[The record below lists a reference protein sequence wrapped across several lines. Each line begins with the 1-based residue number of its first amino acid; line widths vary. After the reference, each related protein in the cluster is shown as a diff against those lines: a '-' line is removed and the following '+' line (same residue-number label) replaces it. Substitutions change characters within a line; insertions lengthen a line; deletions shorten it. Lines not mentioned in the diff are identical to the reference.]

1 MLLPDQTYEQANIH
15 QDYLRPYDEFNR
27 IIDLKEI
34 DVKRL
39 QRNIFDS
46 DNGDELMVL
55 TNNEMKFCQTSR
67 QSGCSSVPSGTGV
80 SGGGPESNGCCG
92 GGGKSPGQDDTD
104 SAIWSTREQWKS
116 KHNNGRIVSNASVRE
131 GVSGMPGSGSP
142 EEWRGRRGRR
152 HQRSRRATNDSSC
165 SSLTSDIQTDLGSDE
180 EAEGRRE
187 NPSRGQRTNVDEQET
202 DYDKTSDFFNN
213 IPEFQGESLGPFS
226 LNNKNDLNIRTNID
240 ILRACELFLMRNR
253 IRPDFFCKY
262 KKVINASVSAP
273 SSFPLSR
280 TRTPVDSTARKP
292 KSLSPPLH
300 RPPSSRPNLGQTLTK
315 PVIAA
320 TVAPAVSAAA
330 VNAIYSVPNRAAK
343 RRRFIVNSNTDASSS
358 NEAVHL
364 QQKLKSLSTELVTL
378 RSRLHTGG
386 QTTPATATG
395 GPNGTVPV
403 TSPVA
408 VVTSTTTP
416 NTNPQTL
423 GGHGTTATANLTSA
437 GTGAGGL
444 AATTV
449 SANGINILSHLNAA
463 NGASCNNNITNSKSH
478 MIVAAAQCIPPTGN
492 TLNHPVNALPIV
504 SPRNTSIP
512 YPLPH
517 HNSTGTILVSDTAQ
531 CGGGGGGGI
540 TGGGTLPRRTTV
552 GFNTKGQNLHGTTGA
567 AGITGHHLNST
578 NSVGVIGGSGAGSS
592 LTGGSINHHSVPG
605 CRSGSS
611 GVGTTGINGTTD
623 SKTVKLEDLIHLP
636 GPLTEDA
643 VMRTLQTRF
652 SDGKFFTNVGPILLS
667 VNPYHD
673 VGNPLTLSSTRSVPL
688 APQLRKIVQ
697 EAVRQQAETGYPQ
710 AIILSGTSGSGK
722 THCSMLLLRQL
733 FAVAGG
739 GPETDAFKHLAAAF
753 TVLRSLGSAKT
764 STNSE
769 SSRIGQ
775 FIEVQVTDGAL
786 YRTKI
791 HCYFLDQTRVI
802 RPLPNEKNYH
812 IFYQMLAGLN
822 AEECTRL
829 NLEGYSPANL
839 RYLQNGDI
847 RQDEQEDA
855 ARFQAWKACLGIL
868 GIPFLDVV
876 RVLAAVL
883 LLGNVQFVDGQGLEV
898 EVNGETELNAVAN
911 LLGVPPAQLFRGL
924 TIRTHNARGQL
935 IKSVCDANMSNMTRD
950 SLAKALYCRT
960 VATIVRR
967 ANSLKRLGST
977 LGTLSSDSNE
987 SVHNQAEVASQHAST
1002 IGGGNAGS
1010 KSMAALNNAVRHATD
1025 GFIGILD
1032 MFGFEEPRPAQL
1044 EHLCINLCAE
1054 TMQHFYNT
1062 HIFKSS
1068 VESCREEGIIC
1079 DAEVDY
1085 VDNVP
1090 CIDLISSLRTG
1101 LLSML
1106 DAECSVRGTAESYV
1120 AKIKVQHRNSA
1131 RLEQRASEPY
1141 DPRMF
1146 AIRHFAGRVEYDT
1159 TDFLDTNRDVVPDDL
1174 VSVFYKHTCNFGF
1187 ATHLFGTELKALYA
1201 QENVPRGLSF
1211 RIAPTSHT
1219 DLLNGDEP
1227 VSTLTQDFHTRLDNL
1242 LRTLVHARPH
1252 FVRCIRSN
1260 TTEKTGVF
1268 DRGTV
1273 VRQIRALQV
1282 LETVNLMAS
1291 GFPHRMRFK
1300 QFTARYRML
1309 APFRLLR
1316 RCEEK
1321 ALEDCKLILD
1331 FALENPPELD
1341 GSVTLSWAPGKRHIF
1356 LSEGIRQHLE
1366 HLRTEVR
1373 MKSATLIQATWR
1385 GWNLR
1390 KRLGTIRRSHD
1401 IKLVGSSLLA
1411 INKNNATRPPTSG
1424 PNTNANNTGTATRP
1438 RPQPIAGTPP
1448 PDPNEKCD
1456 SKIIAQTCTLF
1467 GLDLERPPPVP
1478 PSRSYTVTGNSKLG
1492 YPQTR
1497 IMKMNFPE
1505 DSAASNVGEQLR
1517 KGEAVTVTGASHR
1530 RGHLIVEH
1538 NGISLHVPFQYME
1551 LVKTTTSPAP
1561 PAASAVNI

>member
-1 MLLPDQTYEQANIH
+1 MATLGLSKVFILDKYFTE
-15 QDYLRPYDEFNR
+15 
-27 IIDLKEI
+27 
-34 DVKRL
+34 L
-39 QRNIFDS
+39 Q
-46 DNGDELMVL
+46 
-55 TNNEMKFCQTSR
+55 KF
-67 QSGCSSVPSGTGV
+67 
-80 SGGGPESNGCCG
+80 
-92 GGGKSPGQDDTD
+92 
-104 SAIWSTREQWKS
+104 W
-116 KHNNGRIVSNASVRE
+116 
-131 GVSGMPGSGSP
+131 
-142 EEWRGRRGRR
+142 
-152 HQRSRRATNDSSC
+152 
-165 SSLTSDIQTDLGSDE
+165 
-180 EAEGRRE
+180 
-187 NPSRGQRTNVDEQET
+187 ET
-202 DYDKTSDFFNN
+202 
-213 IPEFQGESLGPFS
+213 E
-226 LNNKNDLNIRTNID
+226 
-240 ILRACELFLMRNR
+240 
-253 IRPDFFCKY
+253 
-262 KKVINASVSAP
+262 KK
-273 SSFPLSR
+273 L
-280 TRTPVDSTARKP
+280 
-292 KSLSPPLH
+292 
-300 RPPSSRPNLGQTLTK
+300 Q
-315 PVIAA
+315 
-320 TVAPAVSAAA
+320 
-330 VNAIYSVPNRAAK
+330 
-343 RRRFIVNSNTDASSS
+343 DASSS

-364 QQKLKSLSTELVTL
+364 QQRLKSLSSELVTL
-378 RSRLHTGG
+378 RNRLHTNGG
-386 QTTPATATG
+386 QPTGAGNGPNGGVPGGVGAAGVVSPTATATQ
-395 GPNGTVPV
+395 NGTQHSTPA
-403 TSPVA
+403 SAA
-408 VVTSTTTP
+408 V
-416 NTNPQTL
+416 NLAN
-423 GGHGTTATANLTSA
+423 HGP
-437 GTGAGGL
+437 GL
-444 AATTV
+444 LASNQV
-449 SANGINILSHLNAA
+449 SSANGINVLPHLA
-463 NGASCNNNITNSKSH
+463 NGCANSNSTATNNAKNHMLVTGGASGQCLPSNPS
-478 MIVAAAQCIPPTGN
+478 AASNLHGSSQHNGN
-492 TLNHPVNALPIV
+492 VLPVV

-517 HNSTGTILVSDTAQ
+517 HNSTNGTMLIGDTIQ
-531 CGGGGGGGI
+531 C
-540 TGGGTLPRRTTV
+540 GGTLPRRTAAM
-552 GFNTKGQNLHGTTGA
+552 GF
-567 AGITGHHLNST
+567 
-578 NSVGVIGGSGAGSS
+578 GSGSAGAQYPVGHGGPIVSS
-592 LTGGSINHHSVPG
+592 TGPNGAP
-605 CRSGSS
+605 
-611 GVGTTGINGTTD
+611 GVGGGTLPGAGPGARTD
-623 SKTVKLEDLIHLP
+623 GGGTAATEMDDLIHLP

-643 VMRTLQTRF
+643 VMRTLHNRF
-652 SDGKFFTNVGPILLS
+652 NDGKYFTNVGPILLS

-688 APQLRKIVQ
+688 AQQLRKIVQ

-764 STNSE
+764 ATNSE

-822 AEECTRL
+822 ADECARL

-839 RYLQNGDI
+839 RYLQHGDI

-898 EVNGETELNAVAN
+898 EVVGETELNAVAN

-924 TIRTHNARGQL
+924 TTRTHNARGQL

-950 SLAKALYCRT
+950 CLAKALYCRT

-987 SVHNQAEVASQHAST
+987 SVHNQAEVASQPSA
-1002 IGGGNAGS
+1002 IGGNAGS

-1079 DAEVDY
+1079 DTEVDY

-1131 RLEQRASEPY
+1131 RLEQRALEPY
-1141 DPRMF
+1141 DPRLF

-1201 QENVPRGLSF
+1201 QENGPRGLSF

-1260 TTEKTGVF
+1260 TSEKGGMF
-1268 DRGTV
+1268 DRGAV

-1321 ALEDCKLILD
+1321 ALEDCKVILD

-1366 HLRTEVR
+1366 RLRTEVR
-1373 MKSATLIQATWR
+1373 TKSATLIQATWR

-1390 KRLGTIRRSHD
+1390 KRLGTIRRTHD
-1401 IKLVGSSLLA
+1401 IQLMGGGHLSVNKTSGTDRTWILKTLVARPEMRCSPDDPFFVLPPLGTRTS
-1411 INKNNATRPPTSG
+1411 NVTHGNAT
-1424 PNTNANNTGTATRP
+1424 NTGTATRP

-1497 IMKMNFPE
+1497 LMKMNFPE
-1505 DSAASNVGEQLR
+1505 DPAAVGLGEQLR

-1551 LVKTTTSPAP
+1551 LVKTVVPGTTPAAP
-1561 PAASAVNI
+1561 PSSGGVAAPPPPTATAVNI

>member
-1 MLLPDQTYEQANIH
+1 MIPGS
-15 QDYLRPYDEFNR
+15 P
-27 IIDLKEI
+27 
-34 DVKRL
+34 KR
-39 QRNIFDS
+39 
-46 DNGDELMVL
+46 
-55 TNNEMKFCQTSR
+55 NNE
-67 QSGCSSVPSGTGV
+67 
-80 SGGGPESNGCCG
+80 
-92 GGGKSPGQDDTD
+92 
-104 SAIWSTREQWKS
+104 
-116 KHNNGRIVSNASVRE
+116 H
-131 GVSGMPGSGSP
+131 
-142 EEWRGRRGRR
+142 
-152 HQRSRRATNDSSC
+152 
-165 SSLTSDIQTDLGSDE
+165 
-180 EAEGRRE
+180 
-187 NPSRGQRTNVDEQET
+187 
-202 DYDKTSDFFNN
+202 
-213 IPEFQGESLGPFS
+213 
-226 LNNKNDLNIRTNID
+226 
-240 ILRACELFLMRNR
+240 
-253 IRPDFFCKY
+253 
-262 KKVINASVSAP
+262 
-273 SSFPLSR
+273 
-280 TRTPVDSTARKP
+280 
-292 KSLSPPLH
+292 
-300 RPPSSRPNLGQTLTK
+300 
-315 PVIAA
+315 
-320 TVAPAVSAAA
+320 
-330 VNAIYSVPNRAAK
+330 
-343 RRRFIVNSNTDASSS
+343 ASSS

-364 QQKLKSLSTELVTL
+364 QQRLKSLSSELVTL
-378 RSRLHTGG
+378 RNRLHTGAG
-386 QTTPATATG
+386 QTTPVTAAAG
-395 GPNGTVPV
+395 ANGTVTV
-403 TSPVA
+403 GSAVITSA
-408 VVTSTTTP
+408 TTP
-416 NTNPQTL
+416 NTNNPQTL
-423 GGHGTTATANLTSA
+423 GGHGTTTTTTSSNGTS
-437 GTGAGGL
+437 GTGAGL
-444 AATTV
+444 QATT
-449 SANGINILSHLNAA
+449 
-463 NGASCNNNITNSKSH
+463 
-478 MIVAAAQCIPPTGN
+478 CIPQNSN
-492 TLNHPVNALPIV
+492 TLNHSGNVIPIV

-517 HNSTGTILVSDTAQ
+517 HNSTGAILL
-531 CGGGGGGGI
+531 G
-540 TGGGTLPRRTTV
+540 GGGTLPRRTTV
-552 GFNTKGQNLHGTTGA
+552 GYTGKHQSLL
-567 AGITGHHLNST
+567 GS
-578 NSVGVIGGSGAGSS
+578 SGAGLGGGAHLISPGGNS
-592 LTGGSINHHSVPG
+592 GGPGGGTIIGGTLTHHLHGGG
-605 CRSGSS
+605 RSNIGGNDGGGGGTAAGNVS
-611 GVGTTGINGTTD
+611 G
-623 SKTVKLEDLIHLP
+623 SKTVKLDDLIHLP

-652 SDGKFFTNVGPILLS
+652 NEGKFFTNVGPILLS

-822 AEECTRL
+822 AEECARL

-847 RQDEQEDA
+847 RQDEHEDA

-883 LLGNVQFVDGQGLEV
+883 LLGNVLFVDGQGLEV
-898 EVNGETELNAVAN
+898 EVSGETELNAVAN

-1002 IGGGNAGS
+1002 IGGNAGS

-1079 DAEVDY
+1079 DTEVDY

-1159 TDFLDTNRDVVPDDL
+1159 TNFLDTNRDVVPDDL

-1260 TTEKTGVF
+1260 TAEKAGVF

-1341 GSVTLSWAPGKRHIF
+1341 GSVTLSWAPGKRHVF

-1366 HLRTEVR
+1366 NLRTEVR

-1390 KRLGTIRRSHD
+1390 KRLGTIRRSHE
-1401 IKLVGSSLLA
+1401 IKLVGNGLLTL
-1411 INKNNATRPPTSG
+1411 NKSTAARPGNTGPT
-1424 PNTNANNTGTATRP
+1424 TKANNTGTATRP

-1505 DSAASNVGEQLR
+1505 DSVAASVGEQLR

-1551 LVKTTTSPAP
+1551 LVKTTSSPP
-1561 PAASAVNI
+1561 PPSGASVNI

>member
-1 MLLPDQTYEQANIH
+1 
-15 QDYLRPYDEFNR
+15 
-27 IIDLKEI
+27 
-34 DVKRL
+34 
-39 QRNIFDS
+39 
-46 DNGDELMVL
+46 MVL
-55 TNNEMKFCQTSR
+55 
-67 QSGCSSVPSGTGV
+67 V
-80 SGGGPESNGCCG
+80 
-92 GGGKSPGQDDTD
+92 
-104 SAIWSTREQWKS
+104 A
-116 KHNNGRIVSNASVRE
+116 
-131 GVSGMPGSGSP
+131 
-142 EEWRGRRGRR
+142 
-152 HQRSRRATNDSSC
+152 
-165 SSLTSDIQTDLGSDE
+165 
-180 EAEGRRE
+180 
-187 NPSRGQRTNVDEQET
+187 
-202 DYDKTSDFFNN
+202 
-213 IPEFQGESLGPFS
+213 
-226 LNNKNDLNIRTNID
+226 
-240 ILRACELFLMRNR
+240 
-253 IRPDFFCKY
+253 
-262 KKVINASVSAP
+262 AP
-273 SSFPLSR
+273 P
-280 TRTPVDSTARKP
+280 
-292 KSLSPPLH
+292 
-300 RPPSSRPNLGQTLTK
+300 
-315 PVIAA
+315 AA
-320 TVAPAVSAAA
+320 AAAAAAAA
-330 VNAIYSVPNRAAK
+330 VVSNCVIVAPSKMATLGLSKV
-343 RRRFIVNSNTDASSS
+343 FILDKYFTELQKFWETEKKLQDASSS

-364 QQKLKSLSTELVTL
+364 QQRLKSLSSELVTL
-378 RSRLHTGG
+378 RNRLHTGG
-386 QTTPATATG
+386 QPTAG
-395 GPNGTVPV
+395 
-403 TSPVA
+403 A
-408 VVTSTTTP
+408 
-416 NTNPQTL
+416 
-423 GGHGTTATANLTSA
+423 
-437 GTGAGGL
+437 GAGGTAPNGAVPVGTGGVVSPA
-444 AATTV
+444 AATPNSNVTGQNGAQHGAPGAANAVNLGTHGGSTALTTAGLLASSVNAGNGLNGVLPNHLANGCPNNNNNNNSNNNKTNAAANNAKNHMLTV
-449 SANGINILSHLNAA
+449 TGQCLPPNGPGTGNLQHTGQHNGTNANGIL
-463 NGASCNNNITNSKSH
+463 
-478 MIVAAAQCIPPTGN
+478 
-492 TLNHPVNALPIV
+492 PVV

-517 HNSTGTILVSDTAQ
+517 HNSSNGTMLIGDTIQ
-531 CGGGGGGGI
+531 C
-540 TGGGTLPRRTTV
+540 GGTLPRRTAM
-552 GFNTKGQNLHGTTGA
+552 GYHGGGGGTGAGGA
-567 AGITGHHLNST
+567 AGAGGHGASTGGNGGNVNSQYTMSHGHGGPIVAHPGGGHMGALIGGGTGPAGGHHGARSE
-578 NSVGVIGGSGAGSS
+578 GG
-592 LTGGSINHHSVPG
+592 
-605 CRSGSS
+605 
-611 GVGTTGINGTTD
+611 
-623 SKTVKLEDLIHLP
+623 TVTEMDDLIHLP

-643 VMRTLQTRF
+643 VMRTLHNRF
-652 SDGKFFTNVGPILLS
+652 NDGKYFTNVGPILLS

-764 STNSE
+764 ATNSE

-822 AEECTRL
+822 ADECARL

-839 RYLQNGDI
+839 RYLQHGDI

-898 EVNGETELNAVAN
+898 EVVGETELNAVAS

-924 TIRTHNARGQL
+924 TTRTHNARGQL

-950 SLAKALYCRT
+950 CLAKALYCRT

-1002 IGGGNAGS
+1002 IGGNAGS

-1079 DAEVDY
+1079 DTEVDY

-1131 RLEQRASEPY
+1131 RLEQRALEPY
-1141 DPRMF
+1141 DPRLF

-1201 QENVPRGLSF
+1201 QDSGPRGLSF

-1260 TTEKTGVF
+1260 TSEKGGMF
-1268 DRGTV
+1268 DRGAV

-1321 ALEDCKLILD
+1321 ALEDCKVILD

-1366 HLRTEVR
+1366 RLRTEVR

-1390 KRLGTIRRSHD
+1390 KRLGTIRRTHD
-1401 IKLVGSSLLA
+1401 IQLMGGAMHS
-1411 INKNNATRPPTSG
+1411 INKTSG
-1424 PNTNANNTGTATRP
+1424 IVRGEGKISEDFMADTTMLITGTRTSNVTHANANNTGTATRP

-1505 DSAASNVGEQLR
+1505 DPGAVGLGEQLR

-1551 LVKTTTSPAP
+1551 LVKTIVPGAVGAPTAAQTTGAGVSAPPAP
-1561 PAASAVNI
+1561 PTATAVNI